1 MDFKSCIVQ
10 TNKFHKLLLVLV
22 YNIPPVPVTWWKVV
36 NISPCNREGVYVWPL
51 WKQMWVAGPGPGFI
65 PRTEAVEDRERSP
78 ALITRHLYLIYTI
91 L

>member
-1 MDFKSCIVQ
+1 M
-10 TNKFHKLLLVLV
+10 

-36 NISPCNREGVYVWPL
+36 NISPSCNREGVYVWPL
-51 WKQMWVAGPGPGFI
+51 WRQMGVAGTVSGFI
-65 PRTEAVEDRERSP
+65 PRTGPVEDGERSP